1 MVTLVEETLGTKLAT
16 DYESL
21 RRREHELI
29 TKLLDVLPKIDNV
42 PEEQIVQVRDAL
54 FHADNP
60 FLVVFVGPFSS
71 GKSSIINAILGE
83 ELLPVGPVPTTDRIA
98 ILRWGEQSERVRTGE
113 YDTVFHPSPLLRKIS
128 FVDTPGLESIFQKH
142 EETTRKFLHRAD
154 VVLLVMLATQA
165 MTAKNLDYL
174 RIFQEYGKTVI
185 LVINQVDVLTPEEAA
200 SVRDYVIEQT
210 QAKLGYK
217 PQVWM
222 MSARQALAARMADD
236 GEVDQAALDASGV
249 PQVEKYVDTQ
259 LGDVARLR
267 QKLQTPLQIIQN
279 VNQTALE
286 ALRSNQ
292 AALDQYQ
299 NIRENVEQQLAAQ
312 KRDQD
317 RSVREMIDMINAK
330 FTETGRRGGEA
341 IREMFRFS
349 NALRSFW
356 RGLLELF
363 GLGGVAR
370 RMRGNYVQSAFA
382 DVKAFEPIDEL
393 PSVVDKLAPRLEGKD
408 IQDIDDLVKYSRR
421 EIDGLPDAIRS
432 KVIGEVK
439 PPVQYEREALQTLR
453 PALDTIEEEA
463 KVVETRSLERTVR
476 NTLLYLAAWE
486 ILVLVILVFLMR
498 SGSMF
503 SDGQESLQ
511 LVLFFITLGAG
522 IAGLALLPLRG
533 RALAS
538 AYANRI
544 DHLQARY
551 VETIGKATEK
561 QIDYGMQLRRDAVA
575 PLTRL
580 VEAQTGIQGEQLRSL
595 QDTQQEIVKIEGE
608 LAALGKPSF
617 LGLRG

>member
-1 MVTLVEETLGTKLAT
+1 MVDETLGTKLAT

-42 PEEQIVQVRDAL
+42 PEERISQVRDAL

-71 GKSSIINAILGE
+71 GKSSIINALLGE
-83 ELLPVGPVPTTDRIA
+83 EALPVGPVPTTDRIA
-98 ILRWGEQSERVRTGE
+98 ILRWGEHAERVRTGE
-113 YDTVFHPSPLLRKIS
+113 YDTVFHPSSLLRKIS
-128 FVDTPGLESIFQKH
+128 FVDTPGLESVFQRH
-142 EETTRKFLHRAD
+142 EEATRKFLHRAD

-174 RIFQEYGKTVI
+174 KILQEYGKTVI
-185 LVINQVDVLTPEEAA
+185 LVINQVDVLTEEEAEN
-200 SVRDYVIEQT
+200 VREYVVEQT

-222 MSARQALAARMADD
+222 MSARQAMAARMGDD
-236 GEVDQAALDASGV
+236 GEVDAQALEASGV
-249 PQVEKYVDTQ
+249 PQIEHYVDTQ

-299 NIRENVEQQLAAQ
+299 NIRENVEQQLGAQ

-317 RSVREMIDMINAK
+317 RMVRETIEMVSAK
-330 FTETGRRGGEA
+330 FVEAEKRGGEA
-341 IREMFRFS
+341 VREMFRFS

-356 RGLLELF
+356 RGLLELI

-370 RMRGNYVQSAFA
+370 RMRGDYVQAAFA
-382 DVKAFEPIDEL
+382 EVKAFEPIDEL
-393 PSVVDKLAPRLEGKD
+393 AGVVDKLAPRLEGKD

-421 EIDGLPDAIRS
+421 EIDALPDAIRS
-432 KVIGEVK
+432 KVIGDVK
-439 PPVQYEREALQTLR
+439 PPVQYEREALQALR
-453 PALDTIEEEA
+453 PQLDAIEDEA
-463 KVVETRSLERTVR
+463 RVVETRGLERTVR

-486 ILVLVILVFLMR
+486 VLVIVILIFLMR

-503 SDGQESLQ
+503 SDGQETLQ
-511 LVLFFITLGAG
+511 LILFFVVLGAG

-533 RALAS
+533 RFLAS
-538 AYANRI
+538 AHANRI
-544 DHLQARY
+544 DKLQARY
-551 VETIGKATEK
+551 VDTIGKAAEK
-561 QIDYGMQLRRDAVA
+561 QIDYGMQLRRAAVA

-595 QDTQQEIVKIEGE
+595 QEAQQEIVKIEGE
-608 LAALGKPSF
+608 LSGLGRHSL

>member
-1 MVTLVEETLGTKLAT
+1 LVDETLGTKLAT

-42 PEEQIVQVRDAL
+42 PEERISQVRDAL

-71 GKSSIINAILGE
+71 GKSSLINALLGE
-83 ELLPVGPVPTTDRIA
+83 EALPVGPVPTTDRIA
-98 ILRWGEQSERVRTGE
+98 ILRWGEQAERVRTGE

-174 RIFQEYGKTVI
+174 KILQEYGKTVI
-185 LVINQVDVLTPEEAA
+185 LVINQVDVLSAEEADN
-200 SVRDYVIEQT
+200 VRDYVIEQT

-222 MSARQALAARMADD
+222 MSARQAMAARMGDD
-236 GEVDQAALDASGV
+236 GDIDEQAWDASGV
-249 PQVEKYVDTQ
+249 PQIERYVDTQ

-267 QKLQTPLQIIQN
+267 QKLQTPLQIVQN

-286 ALRSNQ
+286 ALRTNQ

-317 RSVREMIDMINAK
+317 RMVRETIEMVSAK
-330 FTETGRRGGEA
+330 FVEAERRGGQA
-341 IREMFRFS
+341 VREMFRFS

-356 RGLLELF
+356 RGLLELI

-370 RMRGNYVQSAFA
+370 RMRGDYVQAAFA
-382 DVKAFEPIDEL
+382 EVKAFEPIDEL
-393 PSVVDKLAPRLEGKD
+393 AGIVDKLAPRLEGKD

-421 EIDGLPDAIRS
+421 EIDALPDAIRG
-432 KVIGEVK
+432 KVIGDVK
-439 PPVQYEREALQTLR
+439 APVQYERQALQALR
-453 PALDTIEEEA
+453 PELDAIEDEA
-463 KVVETRSLERTVR
+463 RVVETRSLERTVR

-486 ILVLVILVFLMR
+486 VLVIVILVFLMR
-498 SGSMF
+498 SGTMF

-511 LVLFFITLGAG
+511 LILFFLVLGAG

-533 RALAS
+533 RFLAS
-538 AYANRI
+538 AHANRI
-544 DHLQARY
+544 DKLQARY

-561 QIDYGMQLRRDAVA
+561 QIDYGTQLRRAAVA

-580 VEAQTGIQGEQLRSL
+580 VEAQTGIQSEQLRSL
-595 QDTQQEIVKIEGE
+595 QEAQQEIVKIEGE
-608 LAALGKPSF
+608 LAGLGKPSL

>member
-1 MVTLVEETLGTKLAT
+1 MVDETLGTKLAT

-42 PEEQIVQVRDAL
+42 PEERISQVRDAL

-71 GKSSIINAILGE
+71 GKSSIINALLGE
-83 ELLPVGPVPTTDRIA
+83 EALPVGPVPTTDRIA
-98 ILRWGEQSERVRTGE
+98 ILRWGEHAERVRTGE

-142 EETTRKFLHRAD
+142 EEATRKFLHRAD

-174 RIFQEYGKTVI
+174 KILQEYGKTVI
-185 LVINQVDVLTPEEAA
+185 LVINQVDVLTDEEAEN
-200 SVRDYVIEQT
+200 VREYVVEQT

-222 MSARQALAARMADD
+222 MSARQAMAARMGDD
-236 GEVDQAALDASGV
+236 GEVNEQALEASGV
-249 PQVEKYVDTQ
+249 PQIEHYVDTQ

-299 NIRENVEQQLAAQ
+299 NIRENVEQQLGAQ

-317 RSVREMIDMINAK
+317 RMVRETIEMVSAK
-330 FTETGRRGGEA
+330 FVEAEKRGGEA
-341 IREMFRFS
+341 VREMFRFS

-356 RGLLELF
+356 RGLLELI

-370 RMRGNYVQSAFA
+370 RMRGDYVQAAFA
-382 DVKAFEPIDEL
+382 EVKAFEPIDEL
-393 PSVVDKLAPRLEGKD
+393 AGVVDKLAPRLEGKD

-421 EIDGLPDAIRS
+421 EIDALPDAIRS
-432 KVIGEVK
+432 KVIGDVK
-439 PPVQYEREALQTLR
+439 PPVQYEREALQALR
-453 PALDTIEEEA
+453 PQLDAIEDEA
-463 KVVETRSLERTVR
+463 RVVETRGLERTVR

-486 ILVLVILVFLMR
+486 VLVIVILIFLMR

-503 SDGQESLQ
+503 SDGQETLQ
-511 LVLFFITLGAG
+511 LVLFFIVLGAG

-533 RALAS
+533 RFLAS
-538 AYANRI
+538 AHANRI
-544 DHLQARY
+544 DKLQARY
-551 VETIGKATEK
+551 VDTIGKAAEK
-561 QIDYGMQLRRDAVA
+561 QIDYGMQLRRAAVA

-595 QDTQQEIVKIEGE
+595 QEAQQEIVKIEGE
-608 LAALGKPSF
+608 LSGLGRHSL